1 MKQLSEKDLYCIE
14 PIMPK
19 DMVSGEPYM
28 IAYYGPN
35 KSDLFK
41 DGRQSFSYLIYD
53 STTPRYIVCRS
64 FSNSYKSIGDIYN
77 TITYYPLLT
86 NHFFTFVDYQN
97 LALERTKSIRGE
109 LMAKTF
115 KS

>member
-14 PIMPK
+14 PITPK
-19 DMVSGEPYM
+19 DMVSGEPYI
-28 IAYYGPN
+28 IAYDSAN

-41 DGRQSFSYLIYD
+41 DGCQSFSYIIYD
-53 STTPRYIVCRS
+53 SITPAYIVCSS
-64 FSNSYKSIGDIYN
+64 FSNSYKSLGDIYN
-77 TITYYPLLT
+77 SITYYPLLT

-97 LALERTKSIRGE
+97 LALERTKTIRGE
-109 LMAKTF
+109 LMAKAL